1 MILYWHRW
9 RTKYGLAYHL
19 HTVPQTGLETSRL
32 ILSPSKDD
40 GEIAFVH
47 RLADYW
53 RGTVH
58 QRGNSP
64 THWLHTGSP
73 LRTRRLIGEYI
84 RRKAYAFILSP
95 SKDGEDV
102 EIMECSK

>member
-19 HTVPQTGLETSRL
+19 HDFPQTGLETSRTL
-32 ILSPSKDD
+32 D

-47 RLADYW
+47 RLGGYW
-53 RGTVH
+53 RGEVR
-58 QRGNSP
+58 QWGNSP

-73 LRTRRLIGEYI
+73 LRTRRLIGEHI
-84 RRKAYAFILSP
+84 QRKADAMF
-95 SKDGEDV
+95 GVEDV
-102 EIMECSK
+102 EISDCQK